1 MEIPIVVVSI
11 VGMIGGLL
19 IVVFGLRDK
28 ADNAASFDK
37 IDGDVKE
44 DWTPTGKIDFQ
55 IFNPSGASYQ
65 ALILR
70 VEERKIISTA
80 LGQEVAQLRW
90 RLAALEEAK
99 ELVVCWNRWRSAES
113 DEHGMPGLTGLRV
126 AGGASR

>member
-1 MEIPIVVVSI
+1 ME
-11 VGMIGGLL
+11 
-19 IVVFGLRDK
+19 
-28 ADNAASFDK
+28 
-37 IDGDVKE
+37 
-44 DWTPTGKIDFQ
+44 IDFQ
-55 IFNPSGASYQ
+55 IFNPSGAPYQ

-113 DEHGMPGLTGLRV
+113 DEHGMPGHTGLRI
-126 AGGASR
+126 ARGASR